1 MWTTQ
6 IMPSMVKPPIHQ
18 NAGGERVLHVK
29 KGLGKSFLSSS
40 LFRQLPVFFFPFVS
54 LALAEWR
61 LGGWFGQRQVCE
73 SSVLFDAVRED
84 AVAG

>member
-6 IMPSMVKPPIHQ
+6 IMPSMVKPPHPSKRRGR
-18 NAGGERVLHVK
+18 AGTTCQKGTGE
-29 KGLGKSFLSSS
+29 
-40 LFRQLPVFFFPFVS
+40 VFCRPAFFDNCR

-73 SSVLFDAVRED
+73 SSVLFDVVRED